1 MLLAS
6 TDEIPVP
13 ETLPVPVLVGP
24 GASEPSVL
32 LAKGPRE
39 VNDGSG
45 PTPVPLVPLVPLV
58 TRGIDEEHPVPRH
71 AEGMLGDGAA
81 VRALAGTT
89 VNNVALT
96 SKIEQ
101 DSEPQFTE
109 TMLFLG
115 LKAGW

>member
-1 MLLAS
+1 MLLAC

-13 ETLPVPVLVGP
+13 ETLPVPVPVGR
-24 GASEPSVL
+24 GANEPSVL
-32 LAKGPRE
+32 LAKGPLE

-45 PTPVPLVPLVPLV
+45 PTPVPLVPLAPLV
-58 TRGIDEEHPVPRH
+58 TRGTDEEHPVPRH
-71 AEGMLGDGAA
+71 VEGMLGDGAA
-81 VRALAGTT
+81 VSTLAGTT

-101 DSEPQFTE
+101 NSEPQSTE